1 MKLLLLH
8 LDLLR
13 LGLVLE
19 LLVALQVR
27 LFLGEVLAL
36 GGLALAA
43 SAHLLL
49 ELLVVLQVVL

>member
-1 MKLLLLH
+1 MKLFLLH

-19 LLVALQVR
+19 LLVALQVW
-27 LFLGEVLAL
+27 LFLGEVFAL
-36 GGLALAA
+36 GSLALAA
-43 SAHLLL
+43 SYHLLL